1 MIGGGIAVKFGF
13 DGFAHH
19 RKSRVDLVVKLI
31 LTETVRKLDFDRG
44 RPMEIE
50 YLYSRPIA
58 EARKAGFEMP
68 KLAMLEAE
76 LRFIEKMNLTH

>member
-1 MIGGGIAVKFGF
+1 M
-13 DGFAHH
+13 
-19 RKSRVDLVVKLI
+19 
-31 LTETVRKLDFDRG
+31 KLDFDYH

-58 EARKAGFEMP
+58 EAKKVGFEMP

-76 LRFIEKMNLTH
+76 LKFIEGVNRT